1 MPPNEAALGLRAH
14 SGWTVAVAMAGGVP
28 VLRRRIE
35 MVTGT
40 GVRAR
45 QPYHAAEGMK
55 PVDAQA
61 FLDRVRAAA
70 VQLAA
75 AGICGAISDLEGRG
89 YRLRRGAVLLGSG
102 KPLPELGK
110 ILAAHPLIHTAE
122 GVFFRDILLT
132 ACRDCG
138 LQTSGIRER
147 DLPANLV
154 TRTGAMGKFLGPPW
168 TQDEKMSAAA
178 ALTMLE

>member
-1 MPPNEAALGLRAH
+1 MPSNEAALGLRAH
-14 SGWTVAVAMAGGVP
+14 SGWAVAVAMAGGVP

-35 MVTGT
+35 VVTGS

-75 AGICGAISDLEGRG
+75 AGIHGVISDLEGRG
-89 YRLRRGAVLLGSG
+89 YRVSRAAVLLGSG

-122 GVFFRDILLT
+122 GVFFRDVLLT

-147 DLPANLV
+147 DLTSTILEK
-154 TRTGAMGKFLGPPW
+154 TSAMKRFLGSPW
-168 TQDEKMSAAA
+168 AQDEKLSAAA
-178 ALTMLE
+178 ALTLPE